1 MEAQRRSS
9 SRHSPATRRGGVE
22 RMEGS
27 MKVAQL
33 VQPNPP
39 LSSLLG
45 NVECGPTTRPRM
57 AQHSSRQ
64 RRAPEAARHLP
75 HSDCVL
81 YRKKPTLTCAAAAVL
96 IQASARKHP
105 PALYPE
111 LRTSL
116 DAIIATTSDL
126 AELEQLSQLR
136 CFRVYHVSSE
146 KAGLDIQRG
155 GGGGWGARCVPISWS
170 PPCRSRVLRRGWA

>member
-1 MEAQRRSS
+1 
-9 SRHSPATRRGGVE
+9 
-22 RMEGS
+22 MEGS
-27 MKVAQL
+27 MKVAHSS
-33 VQPNPP
+33 NPP

-45 NVECGPTTRPRM
+45 NVECGPQPGLGW
-57 AQHSSRQ
+57 HSSQRQ

-111 LRTSL
+111 LRTYL

-126 AELEQLSQLR
+126 AELEQL
-136 CFRVYHVSSE
+136 
-146 KAGLDIQRG
+146 
-155 GGGGWGARCVPISWS
+155 
-170 PPCRSRVLRRGWA
+170 

>member
-1 MEAQRRSS
+1 
-9 SRHSPATRRGGVE
+9 
-22 RMEGS
+22 MEGS

-33 VQPNPP
+33 VHWNPP

-45 NVECGPTTRPRM
+45 NVECGPQPGLGW
-57 AQHSSRQ
+57 HSSSQ

-111 LRTSL
+111 LRTYL

-126 AELEQLSQLR
+126 AELEQL
-136 CFRVYHVSSE
+136 
-146 KAGLDIQRG
+146 
-155 GGGGWGARCVPISWS
+155 
-170 PPCRSRVLRRGWA
+170 